1 MVTGKIKGGINELV
15 ELLNDNNAK
24 SWKLVY
30 NEDKTNGDAI
40 FISDESVSRESEI
53 ARMLRVVGNMDI
65 SRCIVVMIPQRN
77 SAKDLSNPIK
87 YEFSTTA
94 RDAQLQQYPVSN
106 FGVVN
111 GFPNGDY
118 LSRSDVERMM
128 KDTEEKL
135 SLKWKVEQLED
146 SRKEFEREKR
156 EFEREK
162 DGVFG
167 TFVRLLKPVV
177 NGLVN
182 PSVNVAGIAGAGI
195 EEEESEMNDDKADL
209 TKASDETTEVV
220 EDRETSDNEAE
231 LSDAKRLSDAL
242 KSWAKVDEDYINV
255 ICKLSEIV
263 VSGKPIAGMPYSTI
277 KGLLMGM

>member
-1 MVTGKIKGGINELV
+1 MVTGKIKGGVNELV
-15 ELLNDNNAK
+15 ELLNDNNAR

-30 NEDKTNGDAI
+30 NEEKTNGDAI
-40 FISDESVSRESEI
+40 FISDDSVCREDEI

-65 SRCIVVMIPQRN
+65 SRCIVVMIPQRGN
-77 SAKDLSNPIK
+77 AKDVSNPIK

-94 RDAQLQQYPVSN
+94 RDAQLQQHPASN

-111 GFPNGDY
+111 GFPNNDY

-195 EEEESEMNDDKADL
+195 EEESEMNDDKTDFEDG
-209 TKASDETTEVV
+209 TTTEVV

-277 KGLLMGM
+277 KGLLMSM

>member
-1 MVTGKIKGGINELV
+1 
-15 ELLNDNNAK
+15 
-24 SWKLVY
+24 
-30 NEDKTNGDAI
+30 
-40 FISDESVSRESEI
+40 
-53 ARMLRVVGNMDI
+53 
-65 SRCIVVMIPQRN
+65 MIPQRGN
-77 SAKDLSNPIK
+77 AKDVSNPIK

-94 RDAQLQQYPVSN
+94 RDAQQQQYPASN

-111 GFPNGDY
+111 GFPNNDY

-195 EEEESEMNDDKADL
+195 EEESEMNDDKADL
-209 TKASDETTEVV
+209 NEIEEGTTDVV
-220 EDRETSDNEAE
+220 ENRETSDNEAE
-231 LSDAKRLSDAL
+231 LSDANRLSDAL

-277 KGLLMGM
+277 KGLLMSM